1 MEYFMQAP
9 EEKIE
14 TVTEFA
20 GRVLVVDDDRAT
32 RTIHRAI
39 LSKQF
44 EVETASS
51 GEEALAICEKHLP
64 DLVLLDVEMD
74 EMDGYE
80 TCRRIRLFSDLPI
93 IFATSKQSIEE
104 HLKAFDAGAD
114 DIITKPAV
122 REILLRKI
130 GLEIQGHQ
138 EKTTL
143 KNEKNSLQNMAMSFL
158 SAIGE
163 NGVLQQF
170 MQSSLTCGS
179 PKDLGHFLVEAIQ
192 RFNLECSVL
201 IRDHLTTT
209 IWTSHG
215 APSELEK
222 TILEQSASMGRLFQF
237 KKRLV
242 VNYDRVSVIVTNMPI
257 EDSEKTGRLRDYIAI
272 LAEMTHT
279 LCENVDMR
287 QSSMARSEQ
296 LQVALTT
303 AVDSMEGLQKSSR
316 NAQLDSRLLLEEMV
330 DNVEKTYSW
339 LGTSRSQEE
348 SISKT
353 MQTSVDKI
361 ITLLEATG
369 QNSNQQFEKVLNSLH
384 AGHVGGEV
392 DVF

>member
-1 MEYFMQAP
+1 MQP
-9 EEKIE
+9 SQDKIE
-14 TVTEFA
+14 EVSQFS

-32 RTIHRAI
+32 RAIHRSI

-44 EVETASS
+44 DVETASS
-51 GEEALAICEKHLP
+51 GEEALAICQKHLP

-74 EMDGYE
+74 ELDGYE

-93 IFATSKQSIEE
+93 IFATSKQSIGE
-104 HLKAFDAGAD
+104 HLKAFDVGGD

-130 GLEIQGHQ
+130 GLAIQAHQ
-138 EKTTL
+138 EKIQL
-143 KNEKNSLQNMAMSFL
+143 QQEKNSLQNMAMSFL

-170 MQSSLTCGS
+170 MQSSLTCSS

-192 RFNLECSVL
+192 RFNLACSVL
-201 IRDHLTTT
+201 IRDQLTAT

-222 TILEQSASMGRLFQF
+222 TILEQSASMGRIFQF
-237 KKRLV
+237 KQRLV

-257 EDSEKTGRLRDYIAI
+257 EDSDKTGRIRDYIAI

-287 QSSMARSEQ
+287 QSSMARAEQ

-303 AVDSMEGLQKSSR
+303 AVGTMKGLQKTGR
-316 NAQLDSRLLLEEMV
+316 NAQVDSRLLLEEMI

-348 SISKT
+348 SISNT
-353 MQTSVDKI
+353 MQASVDKI
-361 ITLLEATG
+361 ITLLEATS
-369 QNSNQQFEKVLNSLH
+369 QNSSQQFEKVLNALN

-392 DVF
+392 DLF